1 MCIHVHVELHV
12 YSGEECR
19 ERERLG
25 VKFINCRFEIMSYDA
40 LCLRP
45 SERGYKCVQLLQ
57 YMYNPVF
64 ISSLLHA
71 VIDYIRECLN
81 CDIYSFLLPIKKYHS
96 FIHSASCL
104 LVTVLLLLLLCTA
117 PLLF

>member
-25 VKFINCRFEIMSYDA
+25 VKFSNWRFEIMSYDA

-45 SERGYKCVQLLQ
+45 SEWDTSVYSYYSTCIILSLSLRYCTQLLIILGS
-57 YMYNPVF
+57 V
-64 ISSLLHA
+64 
-71 VIDYIRECLN
+71 
-81 CDIYSFLLPIKKYHS
+81 
-96 FIHSASCL
+96 
-104 LVTVLLLLLLCTA
+104 
-117 PLLF
+117 